1 MAAID
6 DYLDRIPNEEL
17 RNQLRIEV
25 ARLTK
30 KKKFGL
36 VYENHLPDNVV
47 MPEVT
52 IRPVFPSG
60 KCISRE
66 LTTSPENYVS
76 FLSLHSNGYEGKVY
90 VGMMFSFQYLFM
102 CIQSAL
108 NTLYKIA
115 KLLEVD
121 KRDLLNL
128 LPITNFL

>member
-66 LTTSPENYVS
+66 LTTSPEKYVS

-102 CIQSAL
+102 CIQSAF

-121 KRDLLNL
+121 VKNLLNS
-128 LPITNFL
+128 TVKTV

>member
-52 IRPVFPSG
+52 IRPVFSSG

-90 VGMMFSFQYLFM
+90 VGMMVSFQYLFM

-108 NTLYKIA
+108 NTL
-115 KLLEVD
+115 D
-121 KRDLLNL
+121 KG
-128 LPITNFL
+128 